1 MAQKRPKMAQKR
13 PKIAQK
19 WPKIKK
25 LHVSYFL
32 YIFSEWY
39 ILILIKKK
47 NNINNKNFRGYTILR
62 KFSANFRKD
71 FRHERLQIF

>member
-1 MAQKRPKMAQKR
+1 MAQKRPKIAQKR

-47 NNINNKNFRGYTILR
+47 NNINNKNFKGVYHSEKIFS
-62 KFSANFRKD
+62 KF
-71 FRHERLQIF
+71 